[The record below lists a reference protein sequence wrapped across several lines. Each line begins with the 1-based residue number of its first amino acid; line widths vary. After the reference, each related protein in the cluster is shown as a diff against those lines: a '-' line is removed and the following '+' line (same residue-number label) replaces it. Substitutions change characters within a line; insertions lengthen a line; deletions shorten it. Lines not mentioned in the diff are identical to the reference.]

1 MSTAIN
7 TNMNGWTDGH
17 AFMPKEFIA
26 IYDKYAKN
34 LALWFKL
41 TVIISEGRLI
51 SEWTILPYTRK
62 KISIAKI
69 DLSYV
74 KIKMYWSRIGP
85 TIWLDVGYT
94 VYHIVVMG
102 ILC

>member
-1 MSTAIN
+1 MD
-7 TNMNGWTDGH
+7 GLTDGH

-51 SEWTILPYTRK
+51 SEWTILPYTETRK
-62 KISIAKI
+62 KIS
-69 DLSYV
+69 
-74 KIKMYWSRIGP
+74 IKMYWSRIGQ
-85 TIWLDVGYT
+85 LYDK
-94 VYHIVVMG
+94 M
-102 ILC
+102 

>member
-1 MSTAIN
+1 MSMSESESESMSTAIN
-7 TNMNGWTDGH
+7 TNMNGWTDGRTDGH

-51 SEWTILPYTRK
+51 SE
-62 KISIAKI
+62 
-69 DLSYV
+69 
-74 KIKMYWSRIGP
+74 
-85 TIWLDVGYT
+85 
-94 VYHIVVMG
+94 
-102 ILC
+102 

>member
-1 MSTAIN
+1 
-7 TNMNGWTDGH
+7 
-17 AFMPKEFIA
+17 MPKEFIA

-51 SEWTILPYTRK
+51 SEWTILSYTETPK

-69 DLSYV
+69 DLSCV
-74 KIKMYWSRIGP
+74 KIKMYWPRIGP
-85 TIWLDVGYT
+85 TIYDK
-94 VYHIVVMG
+94 M
-102 ILC
+102 